1 MDFILKKTFYIIFFF
16 IININPGILEYIGL
30 QNILQYLVSDG
41 AVNIKKV

>member
-1 MDFILKKTFYIIFFF
+1 MDFTLKKHSILYSFF

-41 AVNIKKV
+41 AVNIKK